1 MTLCFCFSSN
11 DFSIS
16 ASIRNHMILLLE
28 NHSYK
33 KSWWQIMI
41 NAFTWKEKWNL
52 LTLKMR
58 STYSYYQ
65 HRWRARTKKVV
76 PFHLTVRRRVAFRP
90 VTQRSFSQKRDGN
103 FILALLLF
111 SMHLFFRLK
120 EMDCNARSNYDGHWK
135 LMINKPAKD
144 WQSTQKNVKQ
154 SSFVNVTILII
165 GI

>member
-1 MTLCFCFSSN
+1 MKMTLCFCFSSN
-11 DFSIS
+11 YFSIS

-90 VTQRSFSQKRDGN
+90 VTQHSFSRKSDGN
-103 FILALLLF
+103 FIVALLLF
-111 SMHLFFRLK
+111 SDASIFPCKKRLIAMH
-120 EMDCNARSNYDGHWK
+120 E
-135 LMINKPAKD
+135 
-144 WQSTQKNVKQ
+144 
-154 SSFVNVTILII
+154 
-165 GI
+165 

>member
-11 DFSIS
+11 YFSIS

-65 HRWRARTKKVV
+65 HRWRARTKKAV

-111 SMHLFFRLK
+111 SDASIFPSKRDGLQ
-120 EMDCNARSNYDGHWK
+120 CTSNYDGHWK

-144 WQSTQKNVKQ
+144 WQSTKKNVKQ
-154 SSFVNVTILII
+154 SSFVNVTILMI